1 MVRREIL
8 RRVGV
13 PSFTSH
19 LKQTQVS
26 LTENRMKKYVT
37 KPKTDGRVRRY
48 CALMIPETL
57 HRKLKAK
64 ARDNRMRLNQYAPR
78 LLAKAL
84 RHEDD
89 SF

>member
-1 MVRREIL
+1 MVRGEIL
-8 RRVGV
+8 RRVNFIF
-13 PSFTSH
+13 P

-48 CALMIPETL
+48 CPLLIPETL

-64 ARDNRMRLNQYAPR
+64 ARDNRMRLNEYAPR